1 MYECVFIQ
9 MNELW
14 KKGRQCEGKGP
25 GLLLPPADKGLGFF
39 CEGFWQLL
47 GSGTSG
53 TTQELQQF
61 RDIHP
66 LRCSQTGANNPERV
80 EVSTPPTIVEV
91 GRGGAH
97 ESDPRPT
104 APSHSTSLDGYSAV
118 CIWPGICRLPF
129 FFFFFFITSE
139 PPAAPPLQ
147 LCPWRCLWAGRQDVQ
162 PTRRS
167 KSPLLESMCRCRLR
181 PFQLQQS

>member
-1 MYECVFIQ
+1 MKKSI
-9 MNELW
+9 NKLW

-39 CEGFWQLL
+39 CEGFCEGFFCEGFLQLL

-91 GRGGAH
+91 VGGGG
-97 ESDPRPT
+97 T
-104 APSHSTSLDGYSAV
+104 
-118 CIWPGICRLPF
+118 
-129 FFFFFFITSE
+129 
-139 PPAAPPLQ
+139 
-147 LCPWRCLWAGRQDVQ
+147 
-162 PTRRS
+162 
-167 KSPLLESMCRCRLR
+167 
-181 PFQLQQS
+181 